1 MIVKPSVTF
10 LSTDSDQNVFAKT
23 GVIITCMT
31 DNQFYTD
38 PAPTL
43 AVITAGWKAFG
54 DSCTAAAGG
63 GTALTADKREKRA
76 ALAVLVRN
84 LAGYVQANCKGS
96 LSILLSSGFPNQKT
110 EHQPIGPLPAPD
122 YATLSLGT
130 HSGELDVNTSPVY
143 GASIYNWQLMAAN
156 APTVMLQKAQST
168 GSSWTFAG
176 LTPGKAYIAAVNA
189 VGTAGP
195 SDWTQ
200 SAPQIAV

>member
-1 MIVKPSVTF
+1 MIVKPSVSF
-10 LSTDSDQNVFAKT
+10 LTGDSDQNVVGKT

-31 DNQFYTD
+31 DNQFYAD

-43 AVITAGWKAFG
+43 AVITTSWKAFS
-54 DSCTAAAGG
+54 DACTASAGG
-63 GTALTADKREKRA
+63 GVTLTADKNEKRT

-143 GASIYNWQLMAAN
+143 GASIYNWKLMAAN
-156 APTVMLQKAQST
+156 APTVVLQTAQSS
-168 GSSWTFAG
+168 GASKTFAC
-176 LTPGKAYIAAVNA
+176 LTPGKVYVAEVNA
-189 VGTAGP
+189 FATAGP
-195 SDWTQ
+195 TDWVK
-200 SAPQIAV
+200 SGPQMVV